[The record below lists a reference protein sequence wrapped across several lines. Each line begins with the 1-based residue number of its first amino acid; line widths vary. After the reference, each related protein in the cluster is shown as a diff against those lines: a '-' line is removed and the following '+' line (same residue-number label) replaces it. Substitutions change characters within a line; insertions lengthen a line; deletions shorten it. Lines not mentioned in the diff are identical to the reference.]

1 VGRCIGHR
9 GRAVWWGGVLVPMGW
24 VWGQGYGVGRGYRG
38 GAGVWV
44 GIPVGYP

>member
-1 VGRCIGHR
+1 VVG
-9 GRAVWWGGVLVPMGW
+9 WGAST
-24 VWGQGYGVGRGYRG
+24 YGVGMGAGVWGRQGYRG

>member
-1 VGRCIGHR
+1 MGGCIGHR

-24 VWGQGYGVGRGYRG
+24 VWGRQGYRG